1 MTTHFCIFQENREYT
16 AEVMFETF
24 NVPGMYIA
32 TQAVLCLYA
41 NELSSGHSKK
51 VKPQFIFLIQL
62 DSGVSGVVV
71 DAGEGGTSIIPVV
84 CLSLT
89 LLIIG

>member
-1 MTTHFCIFQENREYT
+1 
-16 AEVMFETF
+16 MFETF

-51 VKPQFIFLIQL
+51 V
-62 DSGVSGVVV
+62 DY
-71 DAGEGGTSIIPVV
+71 
-84 CLSLT
+84 
-89 LLIIG
+89 